1 MEHTKAIDYVLRK
14 LQNELPDNL
23 RYHSM
28 EHTLAVLH
36 SAEYLAGKE
45 GLTEDEVVLLL
56 TAAAY
61 HDSGFT
67 VAYKSHEEIGC
78 KIAAE
83 ALPQFGYSEEQIK
96 VIQSLIMATKIP
108 QSPSNKVEKVLC
120 DADLDYLG
128 GDNYG
133 EISDSLRDELGLNG
147 IVLSAEEWLNIQIKF
162 LENHHYWT
170 DFALKVLKPRKQLV
184 LDRLKREAAAGGA

>member
-1 MEHTKAIDYVLRK
+1 MEHTKAIDFVLRK
-14 LQNELPDNL
+14 LQNELPANL

-36 SAEYLAGKE
+36 SAEYLAKKE
-45 GLTEDEVVLLL
+45 GLSEDEIILLL

-67 VAYKSHEEIGC
+67 VAYKNHEEIGC
-78 KIAAE
+78 EIAAE
-83 ALPQFGYSEEQIK
+83 ALPQFGYTPEQITAIK
-96 VIQSLIMATKIP
+96 SLIMSTKIP
-108 QSPSNKVEKVLC
+108 QSPSNKIEKVLC

-147 IVLSAEEWLNIQIKF
+147 IVLSAEEWLGIQIKF
-162 LENHHYWT
+162 LEKHHYWT

-184 LDRLKREAAAGGA
+184 LERLRKEAGA

>member
-1 MEHTKAIDYVLRK
+1 MEYKKAIDHALRI

-36 SAEYLAGKE
+36 SAEYLAKKE
-45 GLTEDEVVLLL
+45 GLSDKEIEILL

-67 VAYKSHEEIGC
+67 VAYKDHEQIGC
-78 KIAAE
+78 EIAAQ
-83 ALPQFGYSEEQIK
+83 ALPQFGYSKDEIEMVKQ
-96 VIQSLIMATKIP
+96 LILSTKIP
-108 QSPSNKVEKVLC
+108 QSPSSIIEKVLC

-147 IVLSAEEWLNIQIKF
+147 IVLDSDEWLNIQIRF

-170 DFALKVLKPRKQLV
+170 DFALKVLKPRKELV
-184 LDRLKREAAAGGA
+184 LSRLRKEAAAKN